1 MLNATHEELLRR
13 AKELGL
19 PTQHHI
25 DGKDE
30 AGDGASFAVISPR
43 DGQSLVR
50 VADAREQRSI
60 SPSRRRAA
68 PSTQGRGRTW
78 RPPSAAGFCCG
89 SLNCWKSGARNW
101 H

>member
-43 DGQSLVR
+43 DGQTLVR
-50 VADAREQRSI
+50 VADAREAEVDLAVAAA
-60 SPSRRRAA
+60 RRAFDTGPWPHLA
-68 PSTQGRGRTW
+68 PAVGPGD
-78 RPPSAAGFCCG
+78 F
-89 SLNCWKSGARNW
+89 
-101 H
+101 